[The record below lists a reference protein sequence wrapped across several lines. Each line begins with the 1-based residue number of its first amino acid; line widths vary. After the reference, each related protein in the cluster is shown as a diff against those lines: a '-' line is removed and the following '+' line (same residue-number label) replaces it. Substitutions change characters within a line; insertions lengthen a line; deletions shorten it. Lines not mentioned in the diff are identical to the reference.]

1 MKLFLRRVLSIAA
14 KEAKHIRRDPFT
26 LAVSLVSSPSFA
38 AMTIEGVSCVVPP

>member
-26 LAVSLVSSPSFA
+26 AGGVAGTALWYLWGFLVL
-38 AMTIEGVSCVVPP
+38 